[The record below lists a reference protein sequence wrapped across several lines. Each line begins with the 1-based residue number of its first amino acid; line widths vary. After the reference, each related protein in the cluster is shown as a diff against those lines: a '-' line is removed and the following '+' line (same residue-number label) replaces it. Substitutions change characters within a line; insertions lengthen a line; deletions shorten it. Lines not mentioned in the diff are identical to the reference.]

1 MYVDWIPIGEC
12 DIQAYTANEKA
23 ALEILNEGKNY
34 FHIAYRLHVS
44 FERAREIV
52 FSIRKK
58 ESIIMGK
65 LSNTER
71 AAIYQAWK
79 GGTSQADLARQY
91 GVSKV
96 TLCNLIKKLTAAEK
110 SLIEAKPLASKN
122 LEDCENGIPN
132 TPLVPAEI
140 EKEISAI
147 AEEKSKPG
155 IISPE
160 DVQFASAVNAMIAQS
175 RSADAEEKSA
185 NAEPDKLPHFIWV
198 ALDDQVSAIN
208 WEIEQR
214 EQRIAEL
221 KEELVKLED
230 RRSAIEQWVEEQK
243 WQ

>member
-12 DIQAYTANEKA
+12 DIQAYTANEKV

-110 SLIEAKPLASKN
+110 SLTEAKPLASKN

-147 AEEKSKPG
+147 AEEKS
-155 IISPE
+155 
-160 DVQFASAVNAMIAQS
+160 
-175 RSADAEEKSA
+175 A
-185 NAEPDKLPHFIWV
+185 NVEPDKLPHYIWV

>member
-1 MYVDWIPIGEC
+1 MSGWISIGEP
-12 DIQAYTANEKA
+12 DVPRLSPDAEK
-23 ALEILNEGKNY
+23 
-34 FHIAYRLHVS
+34 
-44 FERAREIV
+44 V
-52 FSIRKK
+52 FSIIQYADKLSIGIVRMKTRFGDDRIIEAIYEIRKK
-58 ESIIMGK
+58 EAIRMGK
-65 LSNTER
+65 LTNQQR

-79 GGTSQADLARQY
+79 DGTTQKELAKQY
-91 GVSKV
+91 GVCAQAISQ
-96 TLCNLIKKLTAAEK
+96 LCAKLAKAEQEIMQPAAEDKPKPGIINQEFDAAVDAMIAESK
-110 SLIEAKPLASKN
+110 SADKPEQ

-147 AEEKSKPG
+147 A
-155 IISPE
+155 
-160 DVQFASAVNAMIAQS
+160 D
-175 RSADAEEKSA
+175 EKSA
-185 NAEPDKLPHFIWV
+185 NAEPDKLPHYIWV

-230 RRSAIEQWVEEQK
+230 RRSAIESWVEEQK

>member
-12 DIQAYTANEKA
+12 DIQAYTATEKA

-79 GGTSQADLARQY
+79 DGTSQADLARQY

-96 TLCNLIKKLTAAEK
+96 TLCNLINKM
-110 SLIEAKPLASKN
+110 AKEPPQE
-122 LEDCENGIPN
+122 LEDVENGIPN

-175 RSADAEEKSA
+175 KSADAEEKSA

-221 KEELVKLED
+221 KEEIVKLED
-230 RRSAIEQWVEEQK
+230 RRSAIEQLVEEQK

>member
-1 MYVDWIPIGEC
+1 
-12 DIQAYTANEKA
+12 
-23 ALEILNEGKNY
+23 
-34 FHIAYRLHVS
+34 
-44 FERAREIV
+44 
-52 FSIRKK
+52 
-58 ESIIMGK
+58 MGK
-65 LSNTER
+65 LSNTQR
-71 AAIYQAWK
+71 AAIFQAWK
-79 GGTSQADLARQY
+79 DGTTPKELAKQY
-91 GVSKV
+91 GVSDQSIY
-96 TLCNLIKKLTAAEK
+96 NLINKM
-110 SLIEAKPLASKN
+110 AKESPQE
-122 LEDCENGIPN
+122 LEDVENGIPN

-214 EQRIAEL
+214 EQRIVEL

-230 RRSAIEQWVEEQK
+230 RRSAIEHWVEEQK